1 MGVFALTN
9 TSTRVDQAVSAV
21 HSGLFPN
28 GTGIVY
34 SAGAQTISGV
44 KTFGGGLISRAGFDA
59 SGNVSGKLSPHNDG
73 LVDLGAESNRFGTLY
88 ATGITGTNAVF
99 GGDVTVVGTLNAN
112 LNIGATGLASISVTG
127 TGFFQNARVTGATV
141 LGGATTISGNI
152 GSSGNNTFAGT
163 NTFQNTTSFQDP
175 VFFEDSLTA
184 SGVSTIRGATTF
196 HSSVAIT
203 GGTLTHNGTA
213 SLTGT
218 FTHTGNFYQGGPTSL
233 TGNLSVNGNSTFT
246 GNVTVANGTTIIRSA
261 TNFTTGTSASDR
273 LTINQNVDQTGDY
286 NLTGSLRVSSNIFVT
301 GTANVDGVLSVSS
314 TGYFEGVRV
323 TGTTHSN
330 GTNTLTGNNALL
342 GNTFITG
349 NETHSG
355 NATFN
360 NDTGN
365 LIQFNG
371 FIRPKII
378 ASGLGS
384 ATVNTS
390 YDGIGDFWAGQ
401 APDALTISSATGRWI
416 TQYTGVIGEMGL
428 FLTGS
433 TAAGGNNGL
442 PVGTASFPVYG
453 RPLLLINVGTTLG
466 TPRSGVWFPLG
477 V

>member
-28 GTGIVY
+28 GSGIVY
-34 SAGAQTISGV
+34 QSGNQTIAGV
-44 KTFGGGLISRAGFDA
+44 KTFGGNLISRAGFDA

-73 LVDLGAESNRFGTLY
+73 LVDLGAASNRFGTLY
-88 ATGITGTNAVF
+88 ATGIAGTNAVF
-99 GGDVTVVGTLNAN
+99 GGDVTVNGTLNAN
-112 LNIGATGLASISVTG
+112 LNIGATGLASITVTG
-127 TGFFQNARVTGATV
+127 TGFFQNLRVTGTSV

-184 SGVSTIRGATTF
+184 SGVSEIKGAATF
-196 HSSVAIT
+196 HSNVSIT

-218 FTHTGNFYQGGPTSL
+218 LTHTGNFYQGGPTSL

-246 GNVTVANGTTIIRSA
+246 GNVTVANGMTTVRSS
-261 TNFTTGTSASDR
+261 TTFTTGASPSDR
-273 LTINQNVDQTGDY
+273 LTINQNVDHTGDY
-286 NLTGSLRVSSNIFVT
+286 NLTGSLRVSSNVLIT
-301 GTANVDGVLSVSS
+301 GTGTIGGVLTVDN
-314 TGYFEGVRV
+314 TGYFKGVRV
-323 TGTTHSN
+323 TGTTNFS

-360 NDTGN
+360 NGTGQ
-365 LIQFNG
+365 LVQFNG
-371 FIRPKII
+371 FIRPRII
-378 ASGLGS
+378 GQGIGTVDVSTLTVASFWGVGPTPTAIGRTMTL
-384 ATVNTS
+384 TS
-390 YDGIGDFWAGQ
+390 YTGTLGEIGLW
-401 APDALTISSATGRWI
+401 
-416 TQYTGVIGEMGL
+416 
-428 FLTGS
+428 LTGAS
-433 TAAGGNNGL
+433 DTLTKNNDFPL
-442 PVGTASFPVYG
+442 GTYG
-453 RPLLLINVGTTLG
+453 RVFQLTNIGTFG
-466 TPRSGVWFPLG
+466 GSGVWYPLG
-477 V
+477 I